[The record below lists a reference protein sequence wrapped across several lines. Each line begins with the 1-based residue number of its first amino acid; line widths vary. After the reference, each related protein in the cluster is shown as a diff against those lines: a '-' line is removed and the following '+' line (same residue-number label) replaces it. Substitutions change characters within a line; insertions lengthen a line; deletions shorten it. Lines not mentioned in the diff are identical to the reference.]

1 MDFDSGMLMWFGCF
15 AITIKIVQ
23 TVSETI
29 QIRLSIPCLVIH
41 KDCSDDAEQF
51 FVLSKIVLRCYV
63 SLSEYLRITIRLHW
77 RF

>member
-1 MDFDSGMLMWFGCF
+1 MWFGCF

-51 FVLSKIVLRCYV
+51 FVLSKMVLIC
-63 SLSEYLRITIRLHW
+63 
-77 RF
+77 